1 MISFLILP
9 MQRVTR
15 LPLLLDV
22 SKSEVAAPGTS
33 CCSEP
38 SSDLPGGRCYL
49 GSSGAGPGGCLGH
62 EVMVTD
68 VAAVRALPGAG
79 FAATSTV
86 QSCFERALSCP
97 VLAPC
102 QVRAGIASAKP
113 RGPSVRSCS
122 ALQCH

>member
-62 EVMVTD
+62 EVMVT
-68 VAAVRALPGAG
+68 G
-79 FAATSTV
+79 
-86 QSCFERALSCP
+86 
-97 VLAPC
+97 
-102 QVRAGIASAKP
+102 
-113 RGPSVRSCS
+113 RGC
-122 ALQCH
+122 C